1 MASLGL
7 GACRGSQTLLLLAII
22 FRGVIFGMLGM
33 MLPIDRGENLFTVP
47 NMLLIL
53 REFFRGKQASY
64 PYRLSIMS
72 SIWRNWTFL
81 VFPFCIWMK
90 LWCEYSMFSA
100 QIKLTVQGLFDLNQD
115 IPAFK
120 EHLRD
125 FMVQIKV
132 SILALHVWN
141 VLNYEKYQVHVLI
154 LKIIQIVKSIEASEV
169 RVLFE
174 KVRHFL
180 K

>member
-1 MASLGL
+1 
-7 GACRGSQTLLLLAII
+7 
-22 FRGVIFGMLGM
+22 MLGM
-33 MLPIDRGENLFTVP
+33 ILPIDRGENLFTVP
-47 NMLLIL
+47 NMLLIIIK
-53 REFFRGKQASY
+53 RVFQRQTDEF
-64 PYRLSIMS
+64 PLSSLNIIMS
-72 SIWRNWTFL
+72 SIWRSWTLL

-141 VLNYEKYQVHVLI
+141 VLNYEKYQVHFLI
-154 LKIIQIVKSIEASEV
+154 LKYK
-169 RVLFE
+169 
-174 KVRHFL
+174 
-180 K
+180 

>member
-1 MASLGL
+1 M
-7 GACRGSQTLLLLAII
+7 T
-22 FRGVIFGMLGM
+22 
-33 MLPIDRGENLFTVP
+33 GEKTSFTVP

-53 REFFRGKQASY
+53 REFSEVNRRVTVIVSLLWALFGEVE
-64 PYRLSIMS
+64 LSLF
-72 SIWRNWTFL
+72 FL
-81 VFPFCIWMK
+81 FVFGWNCDVIIP
-90 LWCEYSMFSA
+90 MFSA